1 MFYLSKV
8 TGWSDRSRE
17 FGNVNSTKKKIK
29 IKLSSVGIYENS
41 HHKFTVSQ
49 NIKYCGQQ
57 NRKAL
62 RRVTIGQ
69 TRGEVYFSYI

>member
-1 MFYLSKV
+1 MFYFSKV

-17 FGNVNSTKKKIK
+17 YGNVNSTKK

-69 TRGEVYFSYI
+69 TRGDLRFDTHVA